1 MAAPKKPKS
10 AGVQKGKT
18 KATAVKTPAATV
30 AASAMESNV
39 PAAATRAPGATVSA
53 AANGN
58 GNGAPTAEIIRVR
71 AYEIF
76 MARGGYPGD
85 ELSDWLAA
93 EREIV
98 ETHSSDS

>member
-30 AASAMESNV
+30 AASAMESDV
-39 PAAATRAPGATVSA
+39 PAAATRAPGAVSA

-76 MARGGYPGD
+76 IARGGYPGD

-98 ETHSSDS
+98 ETHSSHS

>member
-18 KATAVKTPAATV
+18 KAAAAKSSAATMV
-30 AASAMESNV
+30 SALESKM
-39 PAAATRAPGATVSA
+39 PAPATESPGATESP
-53 AANGN
+53 AANGTAK
-58 GNGAPTAEIIRVR
+58 GAPIAEMIRVR

-76 MARGGYPGD
+76 MARGGHSGD

-93 EREIV
+93 EREIM
-98 ETHSSDS
+98 ETLSPHS

>member
-18 KATAVKTPAATV
+18 KATAGKSPAAT
-30 AASAMESNV
+30 AASAVESRV
-39 PAAATRAPGATVSA
+39 PAAATESPGAPVSPA
-53 AANGN
+53 ENGN
-58 GNGAPTAEIIRVR
+58 GKGAPTAEMIRVR

-76 MARGGYPGD
+76 MARAGNSGD

-93 EREIV
+93 EREIM
-98 ETHSSDS
+98 ETVSPHS